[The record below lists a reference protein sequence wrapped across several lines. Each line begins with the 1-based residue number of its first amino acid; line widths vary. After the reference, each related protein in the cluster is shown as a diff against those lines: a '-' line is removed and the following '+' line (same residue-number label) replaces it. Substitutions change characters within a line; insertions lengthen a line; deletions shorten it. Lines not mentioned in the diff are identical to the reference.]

1 MQEKEETPWRH
12 AWSTRGQTEE
22 VSADEEA
29 RGGFAGLQRET
40 WTLTH
45 RRNRRVGRAGGRT
58 GETVGKGAGWV
69 WSGRGGGERSS
80 IIRGK
85 GGGVSQRFARVDYQH
100 YSTPK
105 PKFSG
110 TPHIRPTTLEAST
123 PRNLHLHCTG

>member
-29 RGGFAGLQRET
+29 RGGFAGLQGET

-58 GETVGKGAGWV
+58 GETVGKGTGWV
-69 WSGRGGGERSS
+69 WSGRGRGGKEQYNKGER
-80 IIRGK
+80 RWC
-85 GGGVSQRFARVDYQH
+85 VSTLCKSRLPALQ
-100 YSTPK
+100 YS
-105 PKFSG
+105 
-110 TPHIRPTTLEAST
+110 
-123 PRNLHLHCTG
+123 